1 MKKYLLGIDVGGTTV
16 KMGKFD
22 LSGNLLDKWEIP
34 TDKADKGS
42 RILAEI
48 YAALNDRLDWDEV
61 EGIGFGVPGPV
72 SDGVVFNCVNLGW
85 GTTDVPAE
93 FQKFL
98 NRPDIE
104 VKASNDANVAA
115 AGEAY
120 QGSAKGFRNVCLFT
134 LGTGVGGGIIV
145 EGKVVDGTNGLGGE
159 LGHLQVDRTGR
170 FPCNCGKRGCL
181 ETLASA
187 TGIVTLAKEYAAAD
201 GKSALHGLDNFS
213 AKRVFDWAKA
223 GDKAALAAVDE
234 AADHLAYA
242 CSLVTLV
249 TNPELFVFGGGVA
262 NAGTFLLDK
271 IAERYP
277 KYVKPFLREG
287 RFALATLGN
296 DAGMY
301 GAAYL
306 VRKA

>member
-1 MKKYLLGIDVGGTTV
+1 MKKYVLGIDIGGTTV

-22 LSGNLLDKWEIP
+22 LSGLLKEKWEIP
-34 TDKADKGS
+34 TDKGDKGS
-42 RILAEI
+42 RILSQI
-48 YAALNDRLDWDEV
+48 HSFLSSRLDWEEV
-61 EGIGFGVPGPV
+61 KGIGFGVPGPV
-72 SDGVVFNCVNLGW
+72 SAGVVFNCVNLGW
-85 GTTDVPAE
+85 GKTDVPAE

-98 NRPDIE
+98 RRPDIE
-104 VKASNDANVAA
+104 IKASNDANVAA

-120 QGSAKGFRNVCLFT
+120 QGSAKGYRNVCLFT

-145 EGKVVDGTNGLGGE
+145 DGKVVDGTDGLGGE
-159 LGHLQVDRTGR
+159 LGHLQVDRSGR

-187 TGIVTLAKEYAAAD
+187 TGIVNLAKEYAALD
-201 GKSALHGLDNFS
+201 SESALHGMDNFS
-213 AKRVFDWAKA
+213 AKRVFDWARA
-223 GDKAALAAVDE
+223 GDRAALAAVDE

-249 TNPELFVFGGGVA
+249 TNPELFIFGGGVS
-262 NAGTFLLDK
+262 NAGSFLLDK

-277 KYVKPFLREG
+277 KYVKPFLKEG
-287 RFALATLGN
+287 HFAIANLGN
-296 DAGMY
+296 EAGMY

-306 VRKA
+306 VKNS